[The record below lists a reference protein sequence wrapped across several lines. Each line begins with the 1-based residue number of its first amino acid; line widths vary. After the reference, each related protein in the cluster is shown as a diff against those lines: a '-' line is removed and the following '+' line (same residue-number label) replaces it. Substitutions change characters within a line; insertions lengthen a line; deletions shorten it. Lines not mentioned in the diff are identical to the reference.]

1 MLALQALQMLQT
13 LPHISGLVLMLGAG
27 GVGLL
32 ASVGYH
38 MLPLVRTFCT
48 LLSPGIVLFP
58 TLFLFFSP
66 ISTLL
71 FSSPVDIAQVKINDP
86 PPIVLVIFDEFS
98 SISLMNENRQ
108 IDAERYPNFAAFAE
122 DATWFRNA
130 STMSSWTPRAVPAI
144 LTGSYPI
151 PNRLPTV
158 SGYPRNIF
166 TLLGGTYDVQAHGTI
181 TELCPHEL
189 CNQLREP
196 WSTRMRSLF
205 SDVSIVYLHILLP
218 EDQKSGLPS
227 LQARWRDF
235 AGGPALLSPAEE
247 RQIPA
252 HVWKALQDSL
262 IAQVSMHIDRPQVF
276 SNFLRAIQPTQQP
289 TLYYLHSLL
298 PHAHYVYLP
307 SGQVYSVDYG
317 LNGLTKETWSSDEW
331 AATQSHQRYLLQVG
345 FVDTLLGQ
353 LVAQL
358 KAADLYEKSLIVV
371 TADHGVSFRPHDN
384 RRSITETNFAD
395 IMAVPLFVKTPLQQ
409 RGEILDHNVE
419 TIDILPTIADI
430 LGIKLPWPV
439 DGGSAFSSE
448 PRAGTEK
455 ASPLS
460 THITPDSFDTEV
472 RTAVERQAQLFP
484 SATPVLPKAAP
495 PGLVGQRTQDLPIS
509 EDAHLAITIDQS
521 TRLAQVDPD
530 APFLPTHITG
540 TLHSEEFRFIALA
553 LNGTVRA
560 VTRPWS
566 FPVKGKNGQ
575 WSALLDP
582 QFLRPGK
589 NTVEA
594 FGVITP
600 HDQVT
605 LVRAEGSSQDLPV
618 FQPRADATRPTSPT
632 KTDETIVT
640 PRGRR
645 QPLAPSALDGWV
657 DHATRTRRTLEV
669 AGWAAD
675 VKQAQIPQEIWVYV
689 NGEFFHT
696 GQLTIARPDVA
707 EHFGNSAFQ
716 QSGFRYILPLD
727 HLTENTSLT
736 LRVFAV
742 SEDGRISELQYPST
756 LRDARS
762 PAIRLH
768 ASDQS
773 HSAPA
778 SPRN

>member
-1 MLALQALQMLQT
+1 MGLTPQSLRSHSTKADFLFPGLHLLVLWNFAVAQPLFDLFSRTAEFFVLRQSPALDVVLFAVLLSVVVPALGVLVIWGIRVVDTGLSVGLHVFLVGGLSAMLSLQALQTLQT

-32 ASVGYH
+32 VSVGYH
-38 MLPLVRTFCT
+38 LLPLVRTFCT
-48 LLSPGIVLFP
+48 LLSPGIALFP
-58 TLFLFFSP
+58 SLFLFFSP
-66 ISTLL
+66 VSTLL
-71 FSSPVDIAQVKINDP
+71 FSSPVEIAPVKIKDP

-98 SISLMNENRQ
+98 SISLMDEHHR
-108 IDAERYPNFAAFAE
+108 IDAEHYPNFATFAE
-122 DATWFRNA
+122 DATWFRHA
-130 STMSSWTPRAVPAI
+130 SSMSSWTPRAVPAI

-158 SGYPRNIF
+158 SGYPRNLF
-166 TLLGGTYDVQAHGTI
+166 TLLGGTYAVQAHGTI

-189 CNQLREP
+189 CAQLREP
-196 WSTRMRSLF
+196 WSARMQALF

-235 AGGPALLSPAEE
+235 AGGPALLSQAEE

-252 HVWKALQDSL
+252 HVWEALQDSL
-262 IAQVSMHIDRPQVF
+262 IAQVSMHFDRPQVF
-276 SNFLRAIQPTQQP
+276 SNFLHAIQPTRQP

-331 AATQSHQRYLLQVG
+331 AATQSYQRYLLQVG

-353 LVAQL
+353 LIAQL

-395 IMAVPLFVKTPLQQ
+395 IMAVPLFVKAPFQQ

-439 DGGSAFSSE
+439 DGGSAFSSKL
-448 PRAGTEK
+448 RAETEK
-455 ASPLS
+455 ASSLS
-460 THITPDSFDTEV
+460 THITLDRFDTEV
-472 RTAVERQAQLFP
+472 RAAVKRQAQLFP
-484 SATPVLPKAAP
+484 PATPVLPKAAP

-521 TRLAQVDPD
+521 ARLAQVDPD
-530 APFLPTHITG
+530 APFLPSHITG

-560 VTRPWS
+560 ITRPWS
-566 FPVKGKNGQ
+566 FTVKGKYGR

-582 QFLRPGK
+582 QFFRSGK

-594 FGVITP
+594 FGVTT
-600 HDQVT
+600 HKDQIT
-605 LVRAEGSSQDLPV
+605 LVRAAGSPQSLPV
-618 FQPRADATRPTSPT
+618 FQPQAISTLLTAPDE
-632 KTDETIVT
+632 TDETTVT
-640 PRGRR
+640 PSGDE
-645 QPLAPSALDGWV
+645 QPLTP
-657 DHATRTRRTLEV
+657 
-669 AGWAAD
+669 
-675 VKQAQIPQEIWVYV
+675 
-689 NGEFFHT
+689 
-696 GQLTIARPDVA
+696 
-707 EHFGNSAFQ
+707 
-716 QSGFRYILPLD
+716 
-727 HLTENTSLT
+727 
-736 LRVFAV
+736 
-742 SEDGRISELQYPST
+742 
-756 LRDARS
+756 
-762 PAIRLH
+762 
-768 ASDQS
+768 
-773 HSAPA
+773 
-778 SPRN
+778 

>member
-1 MLALQALQMLQT
+1 MGLAPPSLRSHNTQADFLFPGLHLLVLWNFAVAQPLFDLFSRTAEFFVLRQSPALDVVLFAVLLSVVVPALGVLVIWGIRVVHVGLSVGLHVFLVGGLSAMLSLQALQTLQT

-27 GVGLL
+27 GIGLL
-32 ASVGYH
+32 VSVGYH
-38 MLPLVRTFCT
+38 LLPLVRTFCT
-48 LLSPGIVLFP
+48 LLSPGIALFP
-58 TLFLFFSP
+58 SLFLFFSP
-66 ISTLL
+66 VSTLL

-98 SISLMNENRQ
+98 SSSLMDEHHR
-108 IDAERYPNFAAFAE
+108 IDARRYPNFAAFAE

-166 TLLGGTYDVQAHGTI
+166 TLLGGTYAVQAHGTI

-196 WSTRMRSLF
+196 WSVRMRTLL
-205 SDVSIVYLHILLP
+205 SDISIVYLHILLP

-235 AGGPALLSPAEE
+235 AGGPALLSQAEE

-252 HVWKALQDSL
+252 HVWEALQDSL
-262 IAQVSMHIDRPQVF
+262 IAQVSMHTDRPQVF
-276 SNFLRAIQPTQQP
+276 DNFLRAIQPTRQP

-317 LNGLTKETWSSDEW
+317 LNGLTKETWSGDEW

-353 LVAQL
+353 LITRL
-358 KAADLYEKSLIVV
+358 KAAKLYEKSLIVV

-395 IMAVPLFVKTPLQQ
+395 IMAVPLFVKAPFQQ
-409 RGEILDHNVE
+409 QGDILDHNVE
-419 TIDILPTIADI
+419 TIDILPAIADI
-430 LGIKLPWPV
+430 LGITLPWPV
-439 DGGSAFSSE
+439 DGSSAFSPE
-448 PRAGTEK
+448 PRAETGK

-460 THITPDSFDTEV
+460 THITLDRFDTEV
-472 RTAVERQAQLFP
+472 RTAAKRQARLFP
-484 SATPVLPKAAP
+484 PATPVLPKAAP
-495 PGLVGQRTQDLPIS
+495 PGLVGQRLQDLPLS
-509 EDAHLAITIDQS
+509 EDARLAFTIDQS

-560 VTRPWS
+560 ITQPWS
-566 FPVKGKNGQ
+566 FTVKGKYGR

-582 QFLRPGK
+582 QFFRSGK

-594 FGVITP
+594 FGVTT
-600 HDQVT
+600 HKDRTT
-605 LVRAEGSSQDLPV
+605 LVRATGSPQSLPV
-618 FQPRADATRPTSPT
+618 FQPQADTALLPSPNE
-632 KTDETIVT
+632 TDETTVT
-640 PRGRR
+640 PSG
-645 QPLAPSALDGWV
+645 
-657 DHATRTRRTLEV
+657 
-669 AGWAAD
+669 
-675 VKQAQIPQEIWVYV
+675 
-689 NGEFFHT
+689 T
-696 GQLTIARPDVA
+696 GQ
-707 EHFGNSAFQ
+707 
-716 QSGFRYILPLD
+716 
-727 HLTENTSLT
+727 SLT
-736 LRVFAV
+736 
-742 SEDGRISELQYPST
+742 P
-756 LRDARS
+756 
-762 PAIRLH
+762 
-768 ASDQS
+768 
-773 HSAPA
+773 
-778 SPRN
+778 